1 MSWSNRSFRPLN
13 TGALVGPD
21 TDDPYRVHGRLLW
34 SVSHRE
40 TRLRL
45 MLQRNMTK
53 YRQASES
60 VKRFLLRRSIAS
72 AIWS

>member
-1 MSWSNRSFRPLN
+1 
-13 TGALVGPD
+13 
-21 TDDPYRVHGRLLW
+21 
-34 SVSHRE
+34 
-40 TRLRL
+40 